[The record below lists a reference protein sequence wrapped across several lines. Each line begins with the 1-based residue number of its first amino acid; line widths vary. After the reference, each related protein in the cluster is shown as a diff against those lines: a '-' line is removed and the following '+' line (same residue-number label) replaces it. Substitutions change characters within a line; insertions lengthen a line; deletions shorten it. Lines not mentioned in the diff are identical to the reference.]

1 MALGGAVLVSGTIV
15 TGTGPHGGDERA
27 DRLGFD
33 ISGVTRLHSL
43 LVWAFVALL
52 ALVAVLMA
60 RSETSPGAAPPD
72 PITVGRAGARAAG
85 ARLAPLTSQGPGPR
99 LVAVRR
105 LLTLVVLQAGLGY
118 AQYFAGVPALLVGF
132 HLLGAT
138 LVWAA
143 TVEVGLL
150 VFERPGGTVVAG
162 REGEQVEDAPSGGAG
177 ERGRPAPAAPVPG
190 RPPHPDTLAGGSGTS
205 VPVVPARGGLVAPDG
220 G

>member
-52 ALVAVLMA
+52 AVVAVLLA
-60 RSETSPGAAPPD
+60 RAETSRGCARD
-72 PITVGRAGARAAG
+72 RVTVGRAGA
-85 ARLAPLTSQGPGPR
+85 GPR
-99 LVAVRR
+99 VVAVRR
-105 LLTLVVLQAGLGY
+105 LLTLAVLQGGLGY
-118 AQYFAGVPALLVGF
+118 AQYFAGVPPLLVGF

-150 VFERPGGTVVAG
+150 VLERPAGAVVAG
-162 REGEQVEDAPSGGAG
+162 RGAERVEGAPGDGAT
-177 ERGRPAPAAPVPG
+177 ERWQPVPPGPVTG

-205 VPVVPARGGLVAPDG
+205 VPVVPARRGLVAPDG